1 MQNGASSPQNDLPAG
16 VLDTLLKGLSE
27 TDALAVQAEIDQRIQ
42 LVLADAEDRHQRERA
57 KDAQT
62 LLHAHQK
69 EMREAH
75 EAYQQH
81 LQSIYEQVR
90 LSRQRLFGR
99 SSEAH
104 AGQQRLQFDEV
115 EQTAEG
121 TTDEHDQALLA
132 AADAHASEHEPAHP
146 NTSRSAPRTRGKR
159 GPIPPHITRVDV
171 VIDIPEGQRVCKCCG
186 KTMVEIG
193 EDISEQLTIIP
204 MKVQALAFHR
214 KRYGCPTREHAPV
227 IAERPP
233 QVLPK
238 SNASNDLLAMLITAK
253 YVDGL
258 PLARMEYILGR
269 AGAIVPR
276 VTLARWMIQTAE
288 KLKPLEEAM
297 NQVLTQYPVLQI
309 DETPVQVLKE
319 KDRNPSTKSYMW
331 VRKGGPP
338 ERPVVLYHYTPSR
351 GKAVPVELLKD
362 WRGYLMCDG
371 YGSYETVGDRSDV
384 ELLACWVHA
393 RRGFVDA
400 IKLQPK
406 GKKGRADDMVEM
418 IARLYKVEKDCR
430 LSTIE
435 ERYQSR
441 QEISKPIL
449 DAIRDWLDANIP
461 MTAPKSA
468 LGQAMAYMDKYWPR
482 LVRYVEAGHLPI
494 DNNETERAIRPFAIG
509 RRAWLFADTP
519 AGAEASA
526 RLYSMVETAKA
537 NGLEP
542 YTWLLKVMRGMPEA
556 MKSGN
561 WEHLMPWNCK
571 ADDLIT
577 EAYGSTVPT

>member
-1 MQNGASSPQNDLPAG
+1 MQNGASSPQNDLPIGA
-16 VLDTLLKGLSE
+16 LDALLKGLSE
-27 TDALAVQAEIDQRIQ
+27 TDALAVQGEIDRRIQ
-42 LVLADAEDRHQRERA
+42 LALADAEDRHQRERA

-62 LLHAHQK
+62 LLSAHQK

-81 LQSIYEQVR
+81 LQSIYEQIR

-104 AGQQRLQFDEV
+104 AGQQILQFDEV
-115 EQTAEG
+115 EQAAEG
-121 TTDEHDQALLA
+121 STEDQDHALILA
-132 AADAHASEHEPAHP
+132 SDAQDAEGNEPR
-146 NTSRSAPRTRGKR
+146 SKVSSSAPRARGKR
-159 GPIPPHITRVDV
+159 APIPPHITRVDV
-171 VIDIPEGQRVCKCCG
+171 TIDVPETQRVCKCCG

-193 EDISEQLTIIP
+193 EEISEQLTIIP
-204 MKVQALAFHR
+204 MKVEAVTFHR
-214 KRYGCPTREHAPV
+214 KRYGCPTREHAPI

-288 KLKPLEEAM
+288 KLKPLEDAM

-338 ERPVVLYHYTPSR
+338 GRPVVLYRYAPSR
-351 GKAVPVELLKD
+351 GKEVPTDLLKD
-362 WRGYLMCDG
+362 WQGHLMCDG
-371 YGSYETVGDRSDV
+371 YSAYNEVGDRDDV
-384 ELLACWVHA
+384 ELLTCWVHA

-406 GKKGRADDMVEM
+406 GKHGRANDMVKM
-418 IARLYKVEKDCR
+418 IATLYKVEKESR
-430 LSTIE
+430 LLTSE
-435 ERYQSR
+435 ERFRAR
-441 QEISKPIL
+441 QEISKPML
-449 DAIRDWLDANIP
+449 DEIRHWLDVNLPI
-461 MTAPKSA
+461 TAPKSA
-468 LGQAMAYMDKYWPR
+468 LGKAMAYMDKFWPR
-482 LVRYVEAGHLPI
+482 LIRYVEAGHLPI

-509 RRAWLFADTP
+509 RRAWLFSDTP

-542 YTWLLKVMRGMPEA
+542 YTWLLKVMRGLPEA
-556 MKSGN
+556 RKSGN
-561 WEHLMPWNCK
+561 WEHLMPWNLK
-571 ADDLIT
+571 AEDLIT
-577 EAYGSTVPT
+577 EAYGSTVPR